1 MEREMLG
8 TIQCSKNDET
18 YLLATEMEIL
28 YPICYYKMIKRYIL
42 GMEGEKLNQI
52 QFSKNAKKY

>member
-1 MEREMLG
+1 MLG